1 MPLSYIVILFVFL
14 ISTALQAKETITWVK
29 WKLTPEYMETGEF
42 KGQGFLDK
50 FLDHTIALMP
60 EYEHEVQF

>member
-50 FLDHTIALMP
+50 F
-60 EYEHEVQF
+60 